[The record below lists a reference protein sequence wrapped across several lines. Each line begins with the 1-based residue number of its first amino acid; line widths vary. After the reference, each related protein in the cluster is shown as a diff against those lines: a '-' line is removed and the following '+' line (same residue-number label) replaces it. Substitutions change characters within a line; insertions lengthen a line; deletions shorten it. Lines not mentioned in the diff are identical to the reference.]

1 MPPEL
6 AKELDEET
14 ERIIDDW
21 VEQKH
26 TREILK
32 CMVCE
37 AGELSELSY
46 ADSLGE

>member
-6 AKELDEET
+6 LRELDEET

-26 TREILK
+26 AHE
-32 CMVCE
+32 VVQ
-37 AGELSELSY
+37 GDELEEE
-46 ADSLGE
+46 DDV